1 MSSCRMKPEKSQV
14 TNGVR
19 ILADLGRHD
28 LIGLGGFL
36 SEVNESIP
44 SASRLPG
51 SKAGAIRDRAVY

>member
-1 MSSCRMKPEKSQV
+1 MKPEKSQV
-14 TNGVR
+14 RNGVR
-19 ILADLGRHD
+19 ILADLGRND